1 MAEQPK
7 HDDIDPLETQE
18 WLEAL
23 ESVLKREGP
32 ERVHF
37 ILDKLIEK
45 ARRSGTPLQFSANT
59 AYLNTIPLDQ
69 EEQNP
74 GNLEMESRILALIR
88 WNAMAMVIQ
97 ANRSAASVGGH
108 IASFASSAAL
118 YEVGF
123 NHFFHAPTEKHGG
136 DLLYIQGHCAP
147 GIYARSFLEGR
158 LTEEKLHGFRREIS
172 RKGLPSY
179 PHPWLSPDYWQ
190 FPTVSMGLGPMLAI
204 YQARFMKYLENRH
217 VLDSGDRRVWA
228 FMGDGEMDE
237 PESLGAVSLAA
248 REKLDNLIFVINCNL
263 QRLDGPVR
271 GNSKII
277 QELEA
282 DFHGHG
288 WNVIKVV
295 WSSAWDP
302 LFEQDD
308 KKLLRNRLEEVV
320 DGDFQNYIA
329 RGGGY
334 TREHLFGAHPEL
346 MKMVADKS
354 DEDIWRLYFGGH
366 DAQKVY
372 AAYAAAV
379 KHKGQ
384 PTVIL
389 AKTVK
394 GFGMGISGEGQ
405 NITHQ
410 QKKMGQKALKS
421 FRDRFN
427 IPISDDVLGDTPFF
441 KPADDS
447 PEMIYMQERRKQL
460 GGYLPQRTPVQD
472 SLIIPEL
479 EAFESQ
485 TKGTGD
491 RENSTTMA
499 FVRMLNTLMRDKNL
513 AKHIVP
519 IVSDEA
525 RTFGMEGMFRQFGIY
540 AASGQLY
547 EPMDSEQVMYYR
559 EDLEGQ
565 MLEEGITE
573 AGAFSSWI
581 AAGTSGSNH
590 GIPMIPFYIFYSM
603 FGFQRCGDLAW
614 LAGDAQAN
622 GFLIGGTSGRTT
634 LEGEGLQHQDG
645 HSHILASTIPN
656 CVTYDP
662 TYAYELAVILHDG
675 LRRMY
680 RNREKVFYYVTVL
693 NENYSHPPM
702 PEGVEEGIRKGIY
715 LLNTGATDKQHTVQL
730 LGCGAILREVIEAGK
745 ILEESY
751 DVSANVWSVTSFTQL
766 RRDGLEIERYNRL
779 HPELPSKQSY
789 VDECL
794 APFPGPIIASTDYMK
809 SFADQLKP
817 FISRRFIALGTDG
830 FGRSDDRKSLRA
842 FFEVDRYWVV
852 VSALK
857 SLADEGKIPVA
868 TVTEAM
874 KKYNIDSEKPSP
886 TTV

>member
-32 ERVHF
+32 ERAHF
-37 ILDKLIEK
+37 LLNKLIDK
-45 ARRSGTPLQFSANT
+45 ARRSGTHLQFSANT

-69 EEQNP
+69 EEKHP
-74 GNLEMESRILALIR
+74 GNLELESRILALIR
-88 WNAMAMVIQ
+88 WNAMAMVIK
-97 ANRSAASVGGH
+97 ANRSTASVGGH

-123 NHFFHAPTEKHGG
+123 NHFFHAPTENHGG

-172 RKGLPSY
+172 RNGIPSY

-217 VLDSGDRRVWA
+217 ILNSGDRKVWA

-248 REKLDNLIFVINCNL
+248 RENLDNLIFVINCNL

-302 LFEQDD
+302 LFEQDN
-308 KKLLRNRLEEVV
+308 KKLLRDRLEEVV

-334 TREHLFGAHPEL
+334 TREHLFGTHPDL
-346 MKMVADKS
+346 KKMVAEKS

-366 DAQKVY
+366 DSQKVY
-372 AAYAAAV
+372 AAYAKAV

-410 QKKMGQKALKS
+410 QKKMGEKALKS

-427 IPISDDVLGDTPFF
+427 IPISDDVISDTPFF

-447 PEMIYMQERRKQL
+447 PEMNYMLEQRKKL
-460 GGYLPQRTPVQD
+460 GGFLPQRTPAQN
-472 SLIIPEL
+472 SLTIPDL
-479 EAFESQ
+479 KAFESQ
-485 TKGTGD
+485 LKGTGD
-491 RENSTTMA
+491 RENSTTMS
-499 FVRMLNTLMRDKNL
+499 FVRILNILMRDKNL
-513 AKHIVP
+513 GKHVVP

-525 RTFGMEGMFRQFGIY
+525 RTFGMEGMFRQYGIY
-540 AASGQLY
+540 AANGQLY

-590 GIPMIPFYIFYSM
+590 GIQMIPFYVFYSM
-603 FGFQRCGDLAW
+603 FGFQRCGDLTW

-645 HSHILASTIPN
+645 HSHILAGTIPN
-656 CVTYDP
+656 CISYDP

-675 LRRMY
+675 LKRMY
-680 RNREKVFYYVTVL
+680 RNREKVFFYITVL

-715 LLNTGATDKQHTVQL
+715 LLKTGAKDNQHAVQL
-730 LGCGAILREVIEAGK
+730 LGSGAILREVIAAGM

-751 DVSANVWSVTSFTQL
+751 DVSANIWSVTSFNQL
-766 RRDGLEIERYNRL
+766 RRNGLEVERYNRL
-779 HPELPSKQSY
+779 HPELPPKQSY
-789 VDECL
+789 VDESL
-794 APFPGPIIASTDYMK
+794 APYPGPIVASTDYIK

-830 FGRSDDRKSLRA
+830 FGRSDDRKSLRS

-857 SLADEGKIPVA
+857 SLADEGKISTAV
-868 TVTEAM
+868 VTEAM
-874 KKYNIDSEKPSP
+874 KKYNIDPEKPSP
-886 TTV
+886 ITV